1 MARPEKI
8 AQVEAVE
15 ASINGAVSIV
25 LSDITGL
32 NVAKVTELRR
42 RCRAEGVDLKV
53 VKNTL
58 AKRGVKNT
66 AAAGLEKYFEGPTAI
81 AISRES
87 ENGAAKVL
95 AKFAQE
101 NELPKLKAGFVDGN
115 VIDARGVL
123 ALSKLPSK
131 PELVSQLLG
140 GIQGPARNL
149 LSVMQGPARNLASVL
164 KQISEKQS

>member
-15 ASINGAVSIV
+15 ASINSARSIV

-42 RCRAEGVDLKV
+42 RCREQGVDLKV

-58 AKRGVKNT
+58 AKRGLKNT
-66 AAAGLEKYFEGPTAI
+66 VAAGLEKYFEGPTAI

-95 AKFAQE
+95 AKFAE
-101 NELPKLKAGFVDGN
+101 EYELPKLKAGYVDGN
-115 VIDARGVL
+115 VIDATGVL
-123 ALSKLPSK
+123 ALSKLPTRD
-131 PELVSQLLG
+131 ELISQLMG

-164 KQISEKQS
+164 KQVSEKES